1 MGVISKTGFYRT
13 TTYKKDDKEYF
24 KYTIKNK
31 LIFKEITRKNIMEL
45 KKEVEKQ
52 GFLWGIT
59 DMKKAKENNSDYK
72 LKVVQGKYGKKVGE

>member
-1 MGVISKTGFYRT
+1 MGIISKTGFYRT

-24 KYTIKNK
+24 KHTVKNK
-31 LIFKEITRKNIMEL
+31 LIFKEIIRKDIMEL

-72 LKVVQGKYGKKVGE
+72 LKVIQGKYGKR